1 MKNVILLLLFIGI
14 LVIVQGYYENKLS
27 SVKKEKTI
35 TKYVP
40 LHVYEGKMNGSESIN
55 NQFKSSFE
63 KIINIDNKNA

>member
-35 TKYVP
+35 IKYVP

>member
-63 KIINIDNKNA
+63 KIINIDNKNE

>member
-63 KIINIDNKNA
+63 KIINTDNKNA

>member
-27 SVKKEKTI
+27 AVKKEKTI

-40 LHVYEGKMNGSESIN
+40 LHVYEGKMNGSESID

-63 KIINIDNKNA
+63 KIINTDNK

>member
-1 MKNVILLLLFIGI
+1 MHDFIGI

-27 SVKKEKTI
+27 SIKKEKTI

-55 NQFKSSFE
+55 NKFKSSFE
-63 KIINIDNKNA
+63 KIINTDNKNA

>member
-1 MKNVILLLLFIGI
+1 MKNVILLLFIGI

-35 TKYVP
+35 IKYVP